1 MDRITREKE
10 ELAHE
15 LRKEIDA
22 AKVEHDNLKKDKN
35 ELTSIYEQKGK
46 IDEVKID
53 LLEKELKT
61 LAARNTSGE
70 KTTQHNAYELLHL
83 KNNYTALCVCVSS
96 ERVLSDR
103 HCVSVCLVNEC

>member
-15 LRKEIDA
+15 LQNEIDA

-35 ELTSIYEQKGK
+35 ELTSIFHQKAK

-61 LAARNTSGE
+61 LAAR
-70 KTTQHNAYELLHL
+70 
-83 KNNYTALCVCVSS
+83 
-96 ERVLSDR
+96 
-103 HCVSVCLVNEC
+103 